1 MLHRT
6 NAVGA
11 LAWVLLFW
19 ALVTLIVMI
28 MVAC

>member
-1 MLHRT
+1 MQRT

-19 ALVTLIVMI
+19 AT
-28 MVAC
+28 VAVVALTVVAAC